1 MAHGRK
7 SRSGKNIFQVSG
19 SENKGGGGRFISLKK
34 DSLSAVPELGSE
46 GMVQISLKEES
57 PSEDERQFLLLKY
70 IIIRRIF
77 CGPLNTRDSLPLRRS
92 QSYARH

>member
-57 PSEDERQFLLLKY
+57 PSEDERQFLLKY

-77 CGPLNTRDSLPLRRS
+77 YKPLNTRDSLPLRRT